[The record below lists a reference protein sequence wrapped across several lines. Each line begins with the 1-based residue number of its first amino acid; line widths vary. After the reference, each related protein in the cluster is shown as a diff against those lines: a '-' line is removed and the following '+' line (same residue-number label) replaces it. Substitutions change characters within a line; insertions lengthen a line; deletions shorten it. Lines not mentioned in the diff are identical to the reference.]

1 MFEVCV
7 SFIGL
12 QPEIQIMLMTHVFH
26 IPGINR
32 IIRTEQ
38 AALTFSF
45 SEIILSQHIALTY
58 LLQPTTTIPPVQR
71 IWKEFIERATRLTPT
86 IAMAP
91 FTCEL

>member
-26 IPGINR
+26 IAGINR

-58 LLQPTTTIPPVQR
+58 ILQPTTTIPPVQR

-86 IAMAP
+86 ITVAP

>member
-1 MFEVCV
+1 
-7 SFIGL
+7 
-12 QPEIQIMLMTHVFH
+12 MLMTHVFH

-45 SEIILSQHIALTY
+45 SEVILSQHIALNYLTY

-71 IWKEFIERATRLTPT
+71 IWKEFIERATRLALT